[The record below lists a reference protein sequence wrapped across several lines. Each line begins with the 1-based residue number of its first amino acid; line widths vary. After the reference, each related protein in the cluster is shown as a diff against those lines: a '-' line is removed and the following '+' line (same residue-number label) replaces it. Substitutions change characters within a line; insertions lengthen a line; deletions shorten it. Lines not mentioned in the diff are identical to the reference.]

1 MLNHGVISHLTIKSV
16 YISVLSVKMN
26 LYDTK
31 MARFE
36 KTPRYVPV
44 FSMPAGKK
52 VKQKV
57 SNVPLK

>member
-1 MLNHGVISHLTIKSV
+1 MLNHGVISHLTIKFV
-16 YISVLSVKMN
+16 YISTLISKMN
-26 LYDTK
+26 LNDTK

-36 KTPRYVPV
+36 KTSHYVPV

-57 SNVPLK
+57 SNVPFV